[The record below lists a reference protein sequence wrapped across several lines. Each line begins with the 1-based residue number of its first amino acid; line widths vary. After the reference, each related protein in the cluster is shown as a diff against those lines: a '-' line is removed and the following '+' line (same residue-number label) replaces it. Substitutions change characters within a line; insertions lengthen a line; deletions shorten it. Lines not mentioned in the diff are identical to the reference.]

1 MYGIDEGQ
9 GETLIKNI
17 FQEKLGIHD
26 DTIIERAHRAKGKKT
41 RNNAARKNQP
51 ITIVIKLAN

>member
-1 MYGIDEGQ
+1 MNGIDEGQ
-9 GETLIKNI
+9 GQTLIKNI

-41 RNNAARKNQP
+41 RNNTAR
-51 ITIVIKLAN
+51 